1 MSTFLKA
8 KLDKLDG
15 QKNEQSKI
23 TKHLSLTKSINE
35 NFVWIFA
42 EWPNLFH
49 TECMRMLNTYISRL
63 VEKKYKLKVYRK

>member
-1 MSTFLKA
+1 MFETFFFSESTAQFIEWINLEKTRMLTFLKA

-35 NFVWIFA
+35 NFV
-42 EWPNLFH
+42 
-49 TECMRMLNTYISRL
+49 
-63 VEKKYKLKVYRK
+63 